1 MNDTS
6 QYSKKDMN
14 GDSQAFVDWF
24 RLASPYIHV
33 HRGHTFVVQFDGE
46 AVADGRFAQL
56 IHDLAL
62 LNSLGIRLVL
72 VYGARPQIQ
81 ARLEAA
87 GVESRFH
94 KGMRVTDT
102 AVLEHVKEITGK
114 IRIDIEALL
123 SMGPGNTPMRE
134 TRLQVS
140 SGNFVTAQPLGIHGG
155 VDFEHTGEV
164 RRVDADAIRAKLDR
178 HEIVLVTPI
187 GYSPTGEAFN
197 LSARDVAAEVATSL
211 QAAKLIFLTESDGL
225 FDADGNLIRQLSEK
239 EAEKLV
245 AAGYAAN
252 DSVADQVKH
261 AVYASKHGI
270 VRTHIINRSHDGA
283 LLLELFSRDG
293 IGTMISAA
301 PFDDMRKA
309 SIEDVAGIL
318 ELIASLE
325 SAGVLA
331 HRSREKLELEID
343 HFTVLLRDDVIIGC
357 AALYPFDEEKV
368 AEIACLAVHEKYQNQ
383 GRGDQLF
390 GSLEREA
397 RRRGLERIFVLTTHA
412 PHWFLERGFREAS
425 IDDLPVK
432 RKELYNYQRN
442 SKVLIKQL

>member
-1 MNDTS
+1 MNDAS
-6 QYSKKDMN
+6 RNSKNMN

-46 AVADGRFAQL
+46 AVADGRFPQL

-72 VYGARPQIQ
+72 VYGARPQID
-81 ARLEAA
+81 ARLENTS
-87 GVESRFH
+87 VESKFH
-94 KGMRVTDT
+94 KGMRVTDP
-102 AVLEHVKEITGK
+102 AALEYVKEVVGK
-114 IRIDIEALL
+114 IRVDIEALL

-140 SGNFVTAQPLGIHGG
+140 SGNFITAQPLGIHEGI
-155 VDFEHTGEV
+155 DFEHTGEV
-164 RRVDADAIRAKLDR
+164 RRIDTAAIKSKLDR
-178 HEIVLVTPI
+178 YEIVLVPPI

-197 LSARDVAAEVATSL
+197 LSARDVAAEVAASL
-211 QAAKLIFLTESDGL
+211 QAAKLVYLTESDGL
-225 FDADGNLIRQLSEK
+225 RDTDGKLIRQVSEK
-239 EAEKLV
+239 EAEKLF
-245 AAGYAAN
+245 AEDHAGN
-252 DSVADQVKH
+252 DMVADQVAH
-261 AVYASKHGI
+261 AIYACKQGV
-270 VRTHIINRSHDGA
+270 VRTHIINRCRDGA
-283 LLLELFSRDG
+283 MLLELFSRDG
-293 IGTMISAA
+293 VGTMISAA

-309 SIEDVAGIL
+309 TIEDIAGIL
-318 ELIASLE
+318 ELIEPLE
-325 SAGVLA
+325 ANGVLA

-343 HFTVLLRDDVIIGC
+343 HFTVLLRDGVIIGC
-357 AALYPFDEEKV
+357 AALYPFDAEKV
-368 AEIACLAVHEKYQNQ
+368 AEISCLAVHGSYQNQ

-390 GSLEREA
+390 GSLEGEA
-397 RRRGLERIFVLTTHA
+397 RRRGLERVFVLTTHA
-412 PHWFLERGFREAS
+412 PHWFLERGFKEAS